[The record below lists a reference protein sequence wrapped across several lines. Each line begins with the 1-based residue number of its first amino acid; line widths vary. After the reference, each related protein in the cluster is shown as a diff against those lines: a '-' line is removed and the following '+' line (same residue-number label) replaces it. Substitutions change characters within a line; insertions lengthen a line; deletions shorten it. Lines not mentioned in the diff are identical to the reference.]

1 MIFVNYRRE
10 DSMGMAGRLYD
21 RLAQAFGQ
29 KNLFMDV
36 DHIPPGVDFADHLNN
51 QVAACDVFIAVIGAN
66 WLDVRN
72 EQGERRLHAPD
83 DFVAIEIAAALA
95 RDIRVIP
102 VLIDGTRMPKA
113 GDLPEPLRP
122 LVRRHAINLRHDEF
136 GRDAE
141 ALIEKIKEAL
151 GVKPAKTPQ
160 WRVAAAIAAV
170 LLLVGSV
177 GLVLMG
183 TPLPLSW
190 SVQPREQADKDD
202 QSAAQAEQAKVV
214 AEAESRARAEQAEK
228 DRQAAAQ
235 LEQDRRKAAA
245 EADARAAAAQA
256 EKDRQA
262 AAKSEEERKAAS
274 PSEVNHGWI
283 GVRIQKVTADIAENM
298 NIKPLGALVA
308 DLDDHGPAKLAGI
321 QSGDVIVK
329 YNDIEIQEPR
339 DLARLVTETPAGK
352 VALLLIIRSGKE
364 QFKAVRVGALANQGN
379 PPAK

>member
-72 EQGERRLHAPD
+72 EQGERRLDAPD
-83 DFVAIEIAAALA
+83 DFVAIEIAAALV

-102 VLIDGTRMPKA
+102 VLIDGARMPKA
-113 GDLPEPLRP
+113 ADLPEPLRP
-122 LVRRHAINLRHDEF
+122 LVRRHAINVRHDQF

-141 ALIEKIKEAL
+141 ALIERIKEAF
-151 GVKPAKTPQ
+151 GAKPARTPR
-160 WRVAAAIAAV
+160 WRVAAAIVAV
-170 LLLVGSV
+170 LLLVGSA

-183 TPLPLSW
+183 WPLPMSW
-190 SVQPREQADKDD
+190 TVPREPADKDD
-202 QSAAQAEQAKVV
+202 QSAAQAEHAKAV
-214 AEAESRARAEQAEK
+214 AEAESRARADQAEK

-245 EADARAAAAQA
+245 EADARAAAVQA

-262 AAKSEEERKAAS
+262 AARPVEDPKAAG
-274 PSEVNHGWI
+274 PSEVHHGWI
-283 GVRIQKVTADIAENM
+283 GVSIQKVTAEIAEGL
-298 NIKPLGALVA
+298 NIKPRGALVA
-308 DLDDHGPAKLAGI
+308 DIDDHGPAKQAGL
-321 QSGDVIVK
+321 QAGDVIVK
-329 YNDIEIQEPR
+329 YDDIEIQEPR
-339 DLARLVTETPAGK
+339 DLSRLVTETAVGK
-352 VALLLIIRSGKE
+352 VALVLIIRSGHE
-364 QFKAVRVGALANQGN
+364 VYKAVRVGALANQGN